1 MQSGQSATSSTQVQ
15 ALPGSQ
21 SVESGRAVVPV
32 PTLAAT
38 PLDSLSTALLA
49 QQLPSLPN
57 FSGENIDND
66 GESFGEWIERLELVA
81 NVGQW
86 NDQTKLVNVATRLR
100 GLASRF
106 YRSCPPQQ
114 RSSYAEL
121 TAALRKRFTP
131 VRLQSVQSSLFHER
145 KQKPPRDSRYICTGA
160 A

>member
-1 MQSGQSATSSTQVQ
+1 M
-15 ALPGSQ
+15 
-21 SVESGRAVVPV
+21 PV

-38 PLDSLSTALLA
+38 PLDSLSTALQA

-100 GLASRF
+100 GL
-106 YRSCPPQQ
+106 RSITVLPIMP
-114 RSSYAEL
+114 SPTAVEL
-121 TAALRKRFTP
+121 
-131 VRLQSVQSSLFHER
+131 
-145 KQKPPRDSRYICTGA
+145 C
-160 A
+160 